1 MKGFVESEPLAK
13 ARSYEKRMEAFIDR
27 KDRPCFHLSPRVG
40 WMNDPNG
47 FAYYQGEYHLFYQY
61 SPYTTT
67 WAPMHWGHAVSK
79 DLLFWRYLP
88 CALAP
93 DEPYDEH
100 NGCFS
105 GSAIELPDGRLLLM
119 YTGAGAKGKRED
131 GSPQECQTQC
141 LAVGDGVD
149 FIKYEGNPVIDAS
162 SLPEGSS
169 TEHFRDPKI
178 WQEEDGT
185 YRAVLASLAPDK
197 SGQIVL
203 YRSDDAFTWQ
213 FEHVVARNS
222 WRYGIMWECPDLF
235 HLDGKDVL
243 LLSPQDM
250 LPQGHEF
257 YSGNGTLCIVGHVD
271 PESGELVE
279 ETISSIDHG
288 TDFYA
293 TQTLLTPDCRR
304 VMVAWMQNWDALAG
318 SLRDNRWFGQMATPR
333 ELSVRD
339 GRLYQWPIREL
350 EGLRRNQVVHQGI
363 AVDKSPIALDGVRG
377 RVVDMLVSIRPED
390 ADDPYR
396 EFVIWFAQDERFH
409 SSVRYRPEHGSLE
422 ISRIHAGSR
431 RAYVQHR
438 KCTVPGTPTELT
450 LRLVLDRFSVEVFAN
465 DGVRAMSMTISTEV
479 SADAI
484 TFSCKGR
491 AVFDVEKYDLVDPT
505 EV

>member
-1 MKGFVESEPLAK
+1 
-13 ARSYEKRMEAFIDR
+13 
-27 KDRPCFHLSPRVG
+27 
-40 WMNDPNG
+40 
-47 FAYYQGEYHLFYQY
+47 
-61 SPYTTT
+61 
-67 WAPMHWGHAVSK
+67 
-79 DLLFWRYLP
+79 
-88 CALAP
+88 
-93 DEPYDEH
+93 
-100 NGCFS
+100 
-105 GSAIELPDGRLLLM
+105 
-119 YTGAGAKGKRED
+119 
-131 GSPQECQTQC
+131 
-141 LAVGDGVD
+141 
-149 FIKYEGNPVIDAS
+149 
-162 SLPEGSS
+162 
-169 TEHFRDPKI
+169 
-178 WQEEDGT
+178 
-185 YRAVLASLAPDK
+185 
-197 SGQIVL
+197 
-203 YRSDDAFTWQ
+203 
-213 FEHVVARNS
+213 
-222 WRYGIMWECPDLF
+222 
-235 HLDGKDVL
+235 
-243 LLSPQDM
+243 
-250 LPQGHEF
+250 
-257 YSGNGTLCIVGHVD
+257 VD

-293 TQTLLTPDCRR
+293 TQTLLAPDGRR
-304 VMVAWMQNWDALAG
+304 IMVAWMQNWDALAG

-390 ADDPYR
+390 AGDPYR

-465 DGVRAMSMTISTEV
+465 DGVRAMSMTIPTEV

-491 AVFDVEKYDLVDPT
+491 AVFDVEKYDLMDPA